1 MSKTSNI
8 RLSTI
13 LTPRW
18 NTFCI
23 YHIWNARSEKKTA
36 RCWNVCLHVEDIQYP
51 VEHHINATKMKYNL
65 YISQVVFNIW
75 NARSEKKATR
85 CWNVCLHVE
94 DVEYPVEHHVNTKM
108 KYILYIS
115 QVVFNILKWEESYE
129 MLKCVLTCRR
139 RRVSSWAPCRHRT
152 ARWRGRGVP
161 QQPSQTSSSR
171 SWLSRWR
178 PWFCRSCP
186 GGHDDQMHQ
195 LLLS

>member
-36 RCWNVCLHVEDIQYP
+36 RCWNVCLHVEDVQYP
-51 VEHHINATKMKYNL
+51 VEHHINATKMKYIL

-94 DVEYPVEHHVNTKM
+94 DVEYPVEHHVDTERHVDEVGVFRSNRLKHRRHAVDYLDDVHDFVVLAPEAMTIKC
-108 KYILYIS
+108 IS
-115 QVVFNILKWEESYE
+115 
-129 MLKCVLTCRR
+129 CC
-139 RRVSSWAPCRHRT
+139 CHRDKI
-152 ARWRGRGVP
+152 
-161 QQPSQTSSSR
+161 
-171 SWLSRWR
+171 
-178 PWFCRSCP
+178 
-186 GGHDDQMHQ
+186 H
-195 LLLS
+195 